1 MTHWLS
7 YWNKPE
13 RLRKQSCLPG
23 HPVEEIFVPWGWDVI
38 EPGDVVY
45 CFFVE
50 GGKVHLV
57 TKVTAPGKLTKDDKH
72 NQSVSV
78 VPVAT
83 RNVVPVS
90 FQRTLKVKQANEV
103 KYECADGTIGEFKP
117 PSPYCFQGRASL
129 RKLLDGKAALN
140 ERLGEP

>member
-13 RLRKQSCLPG
+13 RLRKQSCLQG

-45 CFFVE
+45 CFFVQ

-57 TKVTAPGKLTKDDKH
+57 TRVTAPGKLTKDDKH

-83 RNVVPVS
+83 KNVVPVS
-90 FQRTLKVKQANEV
+90 FQRTLSVVQANEV
-103 KYECADGTIGEFKP
+103 KYECADGTVGEFKP
-117 PSPYCFQGRASL
+117 PSPYCFQGKASL
-129 RKLLDGKAALN
+129 RKLLDGEDALN
-140 ERLGEP
+140 ERLKEP